1 MSEWTPGP
9 WTAESEYVSDEYVIV
24 ASTAYTP
31 EGYEEGEHPWV
42 DPYSKANARLI
53 AAAPE
58 MAELL
63 TEWASSPSYRPIRD
77 SFEDDVKVLLA
88 RIKGES

>member
-9 WTAESEYVSDEYVIV
+9 WE
-24 ASTAYTP
+24 
-31 EGYEEGEHPWV
+31 V
-42 DPYSKANARLI
+42 DHHEDTWFVPTIQGQTTEANARLI